1 MDPEA
6 TVMTHQLCSHLTAGI
21 AVAVASL
28 TAVPSVAPPAP
39 PAPPAPQIQ
48 LTGTDSPLGD
58 GTAFVIGGSTIAVP
72 PPGYVDAADSLYLQP
87 LGFDGTA
94 QGLFTPEGLYP
105 VTGVKSLP
113 LDTSLAQGQQ
123 ILEQTIQQQIAAGH
137 VDAANPVVVF
147 GWSQSAVISS
157 LLMPTLAKGGIP
169 SDDMHFVLVGD
180 PSAPAGG
187 MLERFHVPINGVD
200 PTVPT
205 LGITFSGATP
215 SDLYPTDIYTVEY
228 ALFADFPRYPINF
241 LSDLNAYLG
250 IIEHASYPLLT
261 PDQLASAIQ
270 LPTSAADPLTN
281 YYMIPSEALPLLVPL
296 QFLPFIGQPLYDLL
310 EPDMRILV
318 KLGYG
323 SIDQGWDTG
332 PADVPT
338 PFGLFPTD
346 LNPGDVLTALA
357 NGVPAG
363 IEAAVQQLAN
373 PANYDLSTILD
384 NPVLTE
390 LVSLMNILGFTDAT
404 ELSQLTLPE
413 LLQAAQGALGE
424 LVNFPTSDASLFSSS
439 PTEIVNSVTGTL
451 AGDYA
456 TLLPIADSVNTLLT
470 TVPSTLVS
478 FVADQL
484 AQGNILDAIGD
495 PIAVFV
501 GLAPFAAIYGVGVPL
516 VEALGGTLVNVA
528 ELVGLGG

>member
-1 MDPEA
+1 MDPEV

-28 TAVPSVAPPAP
+28 TVVPSVAPPAP

-187 MLERFHVPINGVD
+187 MLERFHVPIDGAD
-200 PTVPT
+200 PTVPA

-228 ALFADFPRYPINF
+228 DLFADFPRYPINF

-250 IIEHASYPLLT
+250 IIEHASYPILT

-318 KLGYG
+318 NLGYG

-346 LNPGDVLTALA
+346 LNP
-357 NGVPAG
+357 
-363 IEAAVQQLAN
+363 
-373 PANYDLSTILD
+373 ANYDLSTILD

-390 LVSLMNILGFTDAT
+390 LVSLMNVLGFTDAT
-404 ELSQLTLPE
+404 EPSQLTLPE

-470 TVPSTLVS
+470 TVPSILVS
-478 FVADQL
+478 FVTDQL